1 MSFTS
6 LREYL
11 EWNRFDPS
19 EGIRQVPIFQTH
31 SSVRFLFTCNYRTR
45 NILLSKQQLKQKD
58 QLVSK
63 NHFLKL
69 NMQDDGNAVLYRTDN
84 NKALWASNTSVK
96 PVNRIVMKE
105 DGNLKACDPADNV
118 YWESGTQGYPGSKL
132 VLQDDGNLVI
142 LDNSGHIRW
151 TTHTEQG
158 WDFNIVDFFKFDIEQ
173 LFPDFDQIPSPKD
186 IFENFTFTDLFDNL
200 KVREKIL
207 NLISLAGY
215 LWDNNQK
222 IFYSKIDPWQSN
234 FGYFNLYDEVSPL
247 AGIFIHCEP
256 IRFKAGGKSWK
267 IEFWKGRYGIFVG
280 AEIGVYTGEFEI
292 DTGIE
297 VIDRSINNLDSDK
310 DTRCACGE
318 DEMLQM
324 SFELY
329 NNNDRLFCRN
339 PEKHWWLT
347 GFKFPTLDTAFVS
360 YNDLIMNI
368 KIEFKDQEMTD
379 GFING
384 LERLGYSRNADF
396 SVLDNTVS
404 VTFKKPRSTAHQPF
418 LQP

>member
-31 SSVRFLFTCNYRTR
+31 SSVRSLFTCKYRIR
-45 NILLSKQQLKQKD
+45 NVLLSKQQLKQRD

-69 NMQDDGNAVLYRTDN
+69 NMQADGNAVLYRTDN
-84 NKALWASNTSVK
+84 NKALWASNTSMK

-118 YWESGTQGYPGSKL
+118 YWESGTQGCPDSKL

-142 LDNSGHIRW
+142 LDNSGQIRW
-151 TTHTEQG
+151 ITHTEQG
-158 WDFNIVDFFKFDIEQ
+158 WDFNVVDLFNFDIKE
-173 LFPDFDQIPSPKD
+173 LFY
-186 IFENFTFTDLFDNL
+186 NL
-200 KVREKIL
+200 NVWEKIL
-207 NLISLAGY
+207 NLISLAGF
-215 LWDNNQK
+215 LWDDKQN
-222 IFYSKIDPWQSN
+222 IFYSKVDPWQAN
-234 FGYFNLYDEVSPL
+234 FGYLNLYDEASPL
-247 AGIFIHCEP
+247 AGMFIHCEP

-267 IEFWKGRYGIFVG
+267 IEFWKGRYGIFIG

-329 NNNDRLFCRN
+329 DNNDLLFSRN
-339 PEKHWWLT
+339 SDDPDTDMIEKHWWLT
-347 GFKFPTLDTAFVS
+347 GFKFPTPDTVSVS

-368 KIEFKDQEMTD
+368 EIAFMDQEMTD

-384 LERLGYSRNADF
+384 LERLGYSRNTDF
-396 SVLDNTVS
+396 FVYGNTVR
-404 VTFKKPRSTAHQPF
+404 VTFKRPRSTAHQPF